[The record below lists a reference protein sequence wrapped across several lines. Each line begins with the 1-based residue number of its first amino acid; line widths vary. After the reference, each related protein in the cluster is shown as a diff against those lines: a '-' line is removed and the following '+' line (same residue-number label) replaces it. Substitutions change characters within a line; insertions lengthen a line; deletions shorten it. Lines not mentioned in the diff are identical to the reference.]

1 MGFLTKVRRAAVKK
15 SLGSSNLVRNSV
27 RELLKIAVFTLQTGF
42 SGQLKKKKKSK
53 RAVSSHLSNS
63 WDS

>member
-42 SGQLKKKKKSK
+42 SGQLKKKKNLKELC
-53 RAVSSHLSNS
+53 HLT
-63 WDS
+63 